1 MILIVMRELSNQL
14 RVQLNQVDLKQ
25 SHKFPIKLLV
35 INMYWSQS
43 GIIRYSTGIIKL
55 KTNILSNSNV
65 NKDSK
70 KSSNIKYDNFN
81 IPVKVKITV

>member
-1 MILIVMRELSNQL
+1 
-14 RVQLNQVDLKQ
+14 
-25 SHKFPIKLLV
+25 
-35 INMYWSQS
+35 MYWSQS
-43 GIIRYSTGIIKL
+43 GIIRYSTDIIKL